1 MCSKETEYIHV
12 VFKYG
17 GKWVQTN
24 EQHRKRYDGGK
35 QRSVKFEKGQLN
47 IYALRSEVLRI
58 CPWLKGHPYNMYYYI
73 NGTSPK
79 EYKDIICDVQVA
91 EFIEASNDNLRG
103 EIVISV
109 HEVEGQESISDIREV
124 MTSGHIVECSFNEG
138 ISIAPSLSYNDIAV
152 GTFFPDA
159 KHFKHALRSVAI
171 KENFGIRI
179 KASDK
184 TRVIATC
191 SYEGC
196 EWRIRA
202 SLCEDTQTFEIRRVY
217 GVHTCPGINRA
228 GNKLAT
234 TAWVANEIE
243 DIVKRNPDIPPKDI
257 NNNLEKDYGLSLP
270 YMKLWRSRE
279 HARDNIFGSIDE
291 NYKWVPK
298 LHAELLNRNPGSH
311 ITYSYDKLDH
321 SFRRFYICFKVC
333 EDGFLYGCRPLISLD
348 ACHLKS
354 KHLGMLLSAT
364 SLDGNNGLFP
374 LAFSVV
380 ETESKQTWLWFLQNL
395 AESVGPHI
403 EPLSFIS
410 DMEKG
415 LGEAITEIYP
425 AAEHRICIRH
435 LWKNLKKNF
444 HCKEGHKIQN
454 LVWAAAEAYTSTEY
468 NDKLAELSVLS
479 PTIYVYL
486 TTLPYKWSRSQ
497 FILGIYHA
505 TNTSNS
511 AESFNAWIVDAR
523 TKPVVDLIDTLRGKL
538 MEQRLARKMMSI
550 TWQRELVSHAEDYIR
565 EITTRKEHMLV
576 RQSTNSKAEVE
587 SVHSKHIVDVES
599 KECTCRV
606 WQLTGLPCIHAVA
619 FIGMKEYP
627 LWHTYVHD
635 LYFVYRYRMAYEG
648 AIGTLPDK
656 DQWQVVEDVVDI
668 GAPNTSRP
676 RGRPKK
682 RRLPNFLE
690 KDKKVHKCSRCSLW
704 GHHRSTCKNP
714 LSKLNNDTMTQH
726 ENPLSKRRKL
736 ESRRTAETFN
746 DGVELEYLHVDGF

>member
-1 MCSKETEYIHV
+1 MCSKQIEYIHV

-17 GKWVQTN
+17 GQWVQTS

-35 QRSVKFEKGQLN
+35 QRSVKFEKGQLT
-47 IYALRSEVLRI
+47 IFALRCEVLRI

-73 NGTSPK
+73 YGTSPK
-79 EYKDIICDVQVA
+79 EYKDIICDIHVA
-91 EFIEASNDNLRG
+91 EFIEASNDNLCG

-124 MTSGHIVECSFNEG
+124 MTSEQIVECSFNEG
-138 ISIAPSLSYNDIAV
+138 ISIAPSLSYKDIAV

-171 KENFGIRI
+171 KENFGIMI

-196 EWRIRA
+196 KWRIRA
-202 SLCEDTQTFEIRRVY
+202 SLCEDIQTFEIRRVY
-217 GVHTCPGINRA
+217 GVHTCPGINRV

-243 DIVKRNPDIPPKDI
+243 DIVNRNIDIPPKDI

-270 YMKLWRSRE
+270 YMKLWKSRE

-291 NYKWVPK
+291 NYKWVPT

-321 SFRRFYICFKVC
+321 SFRRFYVCFKVC

-348 ACHLKS
+348 ACLLKS

-374 LAFSVV
+374 LAFVVV

-415 LGEAITEIYP
+415 LGDAIKEIYP
-425 AAEHRICIRH
+425 VVEHRIC
-435 LWKNLKKNF
+435 
-444 HCKEGHKIQN
+444 
-454 LVWAAAEAYTSTEY
+454 
-468 NDKLAELSVLS
+468 
-479 PTIYVYL
+479 
-486 TTLPYKWSRSQ
+486 
-497 FILGIYHA
+497 IYHA

-511 AESFNAWIVDAR
+511 VESFNAWIVDAR

-538 MEQRLARKMMSI
+538 MEQRSARKMMSI
-550 TWQRELVSHAEDYIR
+550 TWQRELVPHAEDHIR

-576 RQSTNSKAEVE
+576 LQSTNSKAEVE
-587 SVHSKHIVDVES
+587 SVHSRHIVDVES

-606 WQLTGLPCIHAVA
+606 WQLTGLPCIHVVA
-619 FIGMKEYP
+619 FIGMKEHP

-635 LYFVYRYRMAYEG
+635 LYFVYRYMMAYEG

-656 DQWQVVEDVVDI
+656 DQWQI
-668 GAPNTSRP
+668 
-676 RGRPKK
+676 
-682 RRLPNFLE
+682 LLF
-690 KDKKVHKCSRCSLW
+690 
-704 GHHRSTCKNP
+704 
-714 LSKLNNDTMTQH
+714 
-726 ENPLSKRRKL
+726 
-736 ESRRTAETFN
+736 
-746 DGVELEYLHVDGF
+746 

>member
-1 MCSKETEYIHV
+1 
-12 VFKYG
+12 
-17 GKWVQTN
+17 
-24 EQHRKRYDGGK
+24 
-35 QRSVKFEKGQLN
+35 
-47 IYALRSEVLRI
+47 
-58 CPWLKGHPYNMYYYI
+58 
-73 NGTSPK
+73 
-79 EYKDIICDVQVA
+79 
-91 EFIEASNDNLRG
+91 
-103 EIVISV
+103 
-109 HEVEGQESISDIREV
+109 
-124 MTSGHIVECSFNEG
+124 MTSEQIVECSFNEG
-138 ISIAPSLSYNDIAV
+138 ISIAPNFSYKNIAV
-152 GTFFPDA
+152 CTFFPDA

-184 TRVIATC
+184 TRVIARC

-291 NYKWVPK
+291 NYKWVPT

-321 SFRRFYICFKVC
+321 SFRIFYVCFKVC

-374 LAFSVV
+374 LAFAVV
-380 ETESKQTWLWFLQNL
+380 ETESKHTWLWFLQNL

-415 LGEAITEIYP
+415 LCDAIREIYP
-425 AAEHRICIRH
+425 VAEHRICIRH
-435 LWKNLKKNF
+435 LWKNLK
-444 HCKEGHKIQN
+444 
-454 LVWAAAEAYTSTEY
+454 AAGAYTSTEY
-468 NDKLAELSVLS
+468 NDKLSELSVLS

-497 FILGIYHA
+497 FILGIYNA

-538 MEQRLARKMMSI
+538 MEQRSVRKMMSI
-550 TWQRELVSHAEDYIR
+550 TWQRELVPHSEDYIR

-576 RQSTNSKAEVE
+576 RQSTNSKAEAE
-587 SVHSKHIVDVES
+587 SVHSRHIVDVES

-619 FIGMKEYP
+619 FIGMKEHP

-635 LYFVYRYRMAYEG
+635 LYFVRKEH
-648 AIGTLPDK
+648 P
-656 DQWQVVEDVVDI
+656 
-668 GAPNTSRP
+668 
-676 RGRPKK
+676 
-682 RRLPNFLE
+682 
-690 KDKKVHKCSRCSLW
+690 LW
-704 GHHRSTCKNP
+704 HTC
-714 LSKLNNDTMTQH
+714 
-726 ENPLSKRRKL
+726 
-736 ESRRTAETFN
+736 
-746 DGVELEYLHVDGF
+746 